1 MLVGLRLRYTLYA
14 DRVLHYLHTLSTA
27 AAGVGDGYS
36 GSRATALD
44 GAKDGISFGNDMI
57 FFINKYNIN
66 IDIYICM
73 NTHQHTMHILSL

>member
-1 MLVGLRLRYTLYA
+1 MVSVLVVAVESCCAGRCCCSMLVGLRLRYTLYA

-57 FFINKYNIN
+57 FFY
-66 IDIYICM
+66 
-73 NTHQHTMHILSL
+73 